1 MLVLG
6 AKYTQSKFTHQKI
19 KKEFFTVNELAIEV
33 QAKTVPEEQ
42 PATRRTPKLPAI
54 MPQGN
59 VKAKSKNPSRSQIK
73 KKTAADRKPAHVT
86 KKGKQ
91 LHGPRNATLADKL
104 TKKLESGIRNKMEGA
119 VMDKFYQGGGRLSIV
134 TKKDMPV
141 PEKKKSGSHR

>member
-6 AKYTQSKFTHQKI
+6 AKYTPSKFPNQK
-19 KKEFFTVNELAIEV
+19 KKESFLRSTELAIEEQV
-33 QAKTVPEEQ
+33 KTVAEEQ
-42 PATRRTPKLPAI
+42 PATRRTPKPPVT